1 MRSTKDDPDHREL
14 VRRAHELAGELTT
27 LYDKMREATSKHLGA
42 NRLGDALRE
51 YEALRQK
58 RDELEGQYILV
69 LQGIRRLKVNRD

>member
-1 MRSTKDDPDHREL
+1 MRPTKDDADYGEL
-14 VRRAHELAGELTT
+14 MRRAHELAGELTR
-27 LYDKMREATSKHLGA
+27 LYDKMREAASKHLGV

-69 LQGIRRLKVNRD
+69 LQGIRRLKVDRN